1 MSKEK
6 GLTKEKPSVVAI
18 EDKKTVELRIEDYA
32 VTDKETLA
40 AHHESLRS
48 CEADENARLTIIE
61 NKTSQ
66 MVSQTGLVF
75 ALLSLFIPT
84 FIDKVA
90 DQPFYARIIF
100 FGLLFLAF
108 LFFALSIYF
117 AAKNFNVRKFIYAR
131 PNPKNILKHKNDSLA
146 EFLATEIRD
155 LLYSAKRN
163 SQTNNLKATNLIY
176 SSQFFRIA
184 VLFTS
189 LLGLMLCFL
198 LLFAPPKK
206 SSITIEN
213 PIRIENLPVQQNGQ

>member
-1 MSKEK
+1 MNKEK
-6 GLTKEKPSVVAI
+6 KLTKEKPSLVAT
-18 EDKKTVELRIEDYA
+18 EGKKSVELRIEDYA
-32 VTDKETLA
+32 VTDIHILS
-40 AHHESLRS
+40 AHHASLRA
-48 CEADENARLTIIE
+48 CEIDENNRLTIIE

-66 MVSQTGLVF
+66 MVTQTGVVF

-90 DQPFYARIIF
+90 DQPFYARVIF

-117 AAKNFNVRKFIYAR
+117 AARNFDVRKFIYAR
-131 PNPKNILKHKNDSLA
+131 PDPKNIVEHKDDSLT
-146 EFLATEIRD
+146 EFLAIEIRD
-155 LLYSAKRN
+155 LLNSARRN
-163 SQTNNLKATNLIY
+163 SQTNNLKATNLNY

-184 VLFTS
+184 ILFTA
-189 LLGLMLCFL
+189 LLALMLCFL

-213 PIRIENLPVQQNGQ
+213 PIRIENLQVPQNGQ